1 MILGAT
7 LSHEAGFSHQYKV
20 TFMLFPLVVHC
31 LDIFSS
37 TVGMF
42 FVRTTPGL
50 PGYDAIYGALE
61 DPTLIMKRAYKISMI
76 VGACGFLFICHQF
89 LNAPKTG

>member
-7 LSHEAGFSHQYKV
+7 LTSEAQLDMEFRVS
-20 TFMLFPLVVHC
+20 FMFFPLVVHC

-37 TVGMF
+37 TIGML

-50 PGYDAIYGALE
+50 PGYDNLYLE
-61 DPTLIMKRAYKISMI
+61 DPLTIMKRGYRISMI
-76 VGACGFLFICHQF
+76 IGLFGFFFICH
-89 LNAPKTG
+89 